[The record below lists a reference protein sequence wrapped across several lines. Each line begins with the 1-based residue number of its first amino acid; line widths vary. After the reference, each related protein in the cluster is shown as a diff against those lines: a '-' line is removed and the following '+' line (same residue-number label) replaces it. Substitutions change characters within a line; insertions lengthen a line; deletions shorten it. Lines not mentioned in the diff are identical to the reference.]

1 MNVFYKI
8 LNDFLIA
15 CIEVSVPSVQ
25 KFPPIFQQ
33 SFVSHSLG
41 YRDLSNA
48 VFGMAKHSNFLKL
61 VIHTAKES
69 YKSAEYRA
77 RKDIF
82 IELKAL
88 ERSSTTSC
96 LIVDGFLTALVR
108 DFSPHHL

>member
-1 MNVFYKI
+1 MTF
-8 LNDFLIA
+8 
-15 CIEVSVPSVQ
+15 IEVSVSSVQ

-61 VIHTAKES
+61 VINTAKES

-77 RKDIF
+77 RQHIF
-82 IELKAL
+82 
-88 ERSSTTSC
+88 R
-96 LIVDGFLTALVR
+96 
-108 DFSPHHL
+108 